1 MVADEGRL
9 PPLAKP
15 LLKSSPE
22 TAGFKDGWTPSNVK
36 VAMNITLDASFV
48 PATANALDLS
58 SMPGAPRGCRASVS
72 RVVALDN
79 LIDDEALEYI
89 RYSYLGSELDNGDA
103 PSGYRWERR
112 TADDDEAKP
121 TWGLKQFHMDHLVK
135 TITHGVTSPYQ
146 TLAPFKEFHSRLQA
160 LYPDWIICHMPAD
173 ALVAPE
179 GETVKDD
186 DEHTE
191 KYRCESFVANAAV
204 FGDEY
209 RWHVDA
215 DPSSFPDGCEWVKTY
230 GDYVNGEPGKPL
242 FVSAI
247 IYPNE
252 TWQEGEWG
260 AETHFT
266 DKDSGVGAMVAPRPG
281 RVVLM
286 DQDVT
291 HRVSPPSR
299 AAGERARYSLVYK
312 LVFFPRG
319 GGDGGEGNA
328 NAELW
333 ERGMARPEWG
343 VPSPIGSAAKLAAIV
358 NAAARRAG
366 GVKREREDE

>member
-58 SMPGAPRGCRASVS
+58 SMPGAPQGCRASVS

-135 TITHGVTSPYQ
+135 TITHSVTSPYQ

-291 HRVSPPSR
+291 HRVTPPTR

>member
-22 TAGFKDGWTPSNVK
+22 TAGFKDGWKPSDVK

-79 LIDDEALEYI
+79 LIDDTALRSI
-89 RYSYLGSELDNGDA
+89 KFSYGALDGVAHYGS
-103 PSGYRWERR
+103 YWERR
-112 TADDDEAKP
+112 TADDDVAKP
-121 TWGLKQFHMDHLVK
+121 TWGLRQFNMDLLVNE
-135 TITHGVTSPYQ
+135 ITRGEDPDNPNS
-146 TLAPFKEFHSRLQA
+146 FKEFHSRLQA

-179 GETVKDD
+179 GEEVEDD
-186 DEHTE
+186 DERE
-191 KYRCESFVANAAV
+191 KYRGESFVANAAV

-215 DPSSFPDGCEWVKTY
+215 DPSSFPDSCEWVKTY

-291 HRVSPPSR
+291 HRVSPPTR

-312 LVFFPRG
+312 LVFFPRECG
-319 GGDGGEGNA
+319 KGK
-328 NAELW
+328 AELW
-333 ERGMARPEWG
+333 ERGIARPEWG

>member
-15 LLKSSPE
+15 LLKNSPE
-22 TAGFKDGWTPSNVK
+22 TAGFKDGWKPSDVK

-79 LIDDEALEYI
+79 LIDDEALRSIKFCYGTFDAH
-89 RYSYLGSELDNGDA
+89 YGSY
-103 PSGYRWERR
+103 WERR
-112 TADDDEAKP
+112 TADDDVAKP
-121 TWGLKQFHMDHLVK
+121 TWGLRQFNMDLLVNE
-135 TITHGVTSPYQ
+135 ITRGEDPDNPN
-146 TLAPFKEFHSRLQA
+146 PFKEFHSRLQA

-179 GETVKDD
+179 EEEVEDD

-191 KYRCESFVANAAV
+191 KYKCESFVANAAV

-312 LVFFPRG
+312 LVFFPRECG
-319 GGDGGEGNA
+319 KA
-328 NAELW
+328 NAALW
-333 ERGMARPEWG
+333 ERGIARPEWG

>member
-1 MVADEGRL
+1 MAADEGRL

-15 LLKSSPE
+15 LLKNGPE
-22 TAGFKDGWTPSNVK
+22 TAGFKDGWNPSDVK

-72 RVVALDN
+72 RVVALDS
-79 LIDDEALEYI
+79 LIDDEALRSIKFCYGTFDAH
-89 RYSYLGSELDNGDA
+89 YGSY
-103 PSGYRWERR
+103 WERR
-112 TADDDEAKP
+112 TADDDVAKP
-121 TWGLKQFHMDHLVK
+121 TWGLRQFNMDLLVNV
-135 TITHGVTSPYQ
+135 ITRGEDPDNPN
-146 TLAPFKEFHSRLQA
+146 PFKEFHSRLQA
-160 LYPDWIICHMPAD
+160 LYPDWIICHMPAES
-173 ALVAPE
+173 LVAPE
-179 GETVKDD
+179 EETVEDD

-191 KYRCESFVANAAV
+191 KYKCESFVANAAV

-247 IYPNE
+247 IYANE

-266 DKDSGVGAMVAPRPG
+266 DKDSGIGAMVAPRPG

-291 HRVSPPSR
+291 HRVSPPTR

-312 LVFFPRG
+312 LVFFPR
-319 GGDGGEGNA
+319 ECGNA
-328 NAELW
+328 TAELW
-333 ERGMARPEWG
+333 ARGIARPEWG
-343 VPSPIGSAAKLAAIV
+343 VPSPIGSAARLAAIV

>member
-15 LLKSSPE
+15 LLKNSPE
-22 TAGFKDGWTPSNVK
+22 TAGFKDGWKPSDVK

-79 LIDDEALEYI
+79 LIDDEALRSIKFCYGVPV
-89 RYSYLGSELDNGDA
+89 RKQSFDYRSY
-103 PSGYRWERR
+103 WERR
-112 TADDDEAKP
+112 TADDDVAKP
-121 TWGLKQFHMDHLVK
+121 TWGLRQFNMDLLVNE
-135 TITHGVTSPYQ
+135 ITRGEDPDNPNS
-146 TLAPFKEFHSRLQA
+146 FKEFHSRLQA
-160 LYPDWIICHMPAD
+160 LYPDWIICHMPAES
-173 ALVAPE
+173 LVAPE
-179 GETVKDD
+179 EETVEDD

-191 KYRCESFVANAAV
+191 KYKCESFVANAAV

-252 TWQEGEWG
+252 TWNEGEWG

-291 HRVSPPSR
+291 HRVSPPTR

-312 LVFFPRG
+312 LVFFPRECG
-319 GGDGGEGNA
+319 KGK
-328 NAELW
+328 AELW
-333 ERGMARPEWG
+333 ERGIARPEWG

-366 GVKREREDE
+366 GVKREREDA

>member
-1 MVADEGRL
+1 MAADNGRL

-15 LLKSSPE
+15 LLKLTPE
-22 TAGFKDGWTPSNVK
+22 PAGFKDGWKPSDVK

-79 LIDDEALEYI
+79 LIDDTALRTI
-89 RYSYLGSELDNGDA
+89 RYYYLEDTLDNNVA
-103 PSGYRWERR
+103 PSRYQWERR
-112 TADDDEAKP
+112 TADDDVAKP
-121 TWGLKQFHMDHLVK
+121 TWGLIQFRMDYLVK
-135 TITHGVTSPYQ
+135 KITHGLTSS
-146 TLAPFKEFHSRLQA
+146 TLGPFKEFHSRLQA

-179 GETVKDD
+179 EEEVEDD

-191 KYRCESFVANAAV
+191 KYKCESFVANAAV

-252 TWQEGEWG
+252 TWNEGEWG

-319 GGDGGEGNA
+319 GIGGDANA

-333 ERGMARPEWG
+333 ERGIARPEWG

-366 GVKREREDE
+366 GVKREREDA

>member
-15 LLKSSPE
+15 LLKNSPE
-22 TAGFKDGWTPSNVK
+22 TAGFKDGWKPSDVK

-79 LIDDEALEYI
+79 LIDDEALRSIKFCYGTFDAH
-89 RYSYLGSELDNGDA
+89 YGSY
-103 PSGYRWERR
+103 WERR
-112 TADDDEAKP
+112 TADDDVAKP
-121 TWGLKQFHMDHLVK
+121 TWGLKQFNMDLLVNV
-135 TITHGVTSPYQ
+135 ITRGEDPDNPN
-146 TLAPFKEFHSRLQA
+146 PFKEFHSRLQA
-160 LYPDWIICHMPAD
+160 LYPDWIICHMPAES
-173 ALVAPE
+173 LVAPE
-179 GETVKDD
+179 EETVEDD

-191 KYRCESFVANAAV
+191 KYKCESFVANAAV

-252 TWQEGEWG
+252 TWNEGEWG

-291 HRVSPPSR
+291 HRVSPPTR

-312 LVFFPRG
+312 LVFFPRECG
-319 GGDGGEGNA
+319 KG

-333 ERGMARPEWG
+333 ERGIARPEWG

>member
-22 TAGFKDGWTPSNVK
+22 TAGFKDGWKPSDVK

-79 LIDDEALEYI
+79 LIDDEALRSIKFCYGTFDA
-89 RYSYLGSELDNGDA
+89 RYGSY
-103 PSGYRWERR
+103 WERR
-112 TADDDEAKP
+112 TADDDVAKP
-121 TWGLKQFHMDHLVK
+121 TWGLRQFNMDLLVNE
-135 TITHGVTSPYQ
+135 ITRGEDPDNPN
-146 TLAPFKEFHSRLQA
+146 PFKEFHSRLQA
-160 LYPDWIICHMPAD
+160 LYPDWIICHMPAES
-173 ALVAPE
+173 LVAPE
-179 GETVKDD
+179 GETVEDD
-186 DEHTE
+186 DEHTG
-191 KYRCESFVANAAV
+191 KYKCESFVANAAV

-215 DPSSFPDGCEWVKTY
+215 DPSSFPDECEWVKTY

-252 TWQEGEWG
+252 TWKEDEWG

-281 RVVLM
+281 RVVLI

-291 HRVSPPSR
+291 QRVSPPSR

-312 LVFFPRG
+312 LVFFPRNG
-319 GGDGGEGNA
+319 NGNA

-333 ERGMARPEWG
+333 ERGIARPEWG